1 MREILGET
9 SGFQLVVAKCINKSS
24 ILNDECETLA
34 WPMSLVRIHNDG
46 HESLGSD
53 HLFTIIFAE
62 RAQFP
67 A

>member
-34 WPMSLVRIHNDG
+34 WPMGLVRIHNDG

-53 HLFTIIFAE
+53 HLFAIFFAK